1 MITGKKMVAEADRM
15 SQKEEA
21 TFRSQWLHGETAY
34 RRMVE
39 PLNIADYYSK
49 GYKDYIT
56 KGRSQHY
63 IKLEK
68 WLEEGRNPTN
78 KPRKWKTEN
87 VFASL
92 TEDSCF
98 WAHVEE
104 ALSLCKSLRN
114 GEEGELTRENLV
126 KFEEY
131 VMEHIKNYAVS
142 PEILLT
148 GSSFMQWWREYEE
161 IMGTNYN
168 SELNTFMKNSIYH
181 QYANG
186 SLIFR

>member
-1 MITGKKMVAEADRM
+1 MDDRM
-15 SQKEEA
+15 
-21 TFRSQWLHGETAY
+21 FLL
-34 RRMVE
+34 V
-39 PLNIADYYSK
+39 
-49 GYKDYIT
+49 
-56 KGRSQHY
+56 
-63 IKLEK
+63 
-68 WLEEGRNPTN
+68 
-78 KPRKWKTEN
+78 
-87 VFASL
+87 L

-114 GEEGELTRENLV
+114 GKEGESTRENLV

-131 VMEHIKNYAVS
+131 VTEHIKNYAVS
-142 PEILLT
+142 PEIFLT

-168 SELNTFMKNSIYH
+168 SELNDFMKNSIYH
-181 QYANG
+181 RYANG